1 MAINPERKMHPA
13 EYLAFE
19 RAQTDAKHEYLD
31 GGITAMSGASLA
43 HNLIAVNVLTAL
55 RIQMRGRL
63 CNVFSGDM
71 RVKVSATGLYTYP
84 DISALCGER
93 QLEGDAF
100 DTLLNPSVLIEI
112 LSPSTEAYDR
122 GVKFAHYQRIESLQV
137 YVLIAQDKRRIEIYR
152 RQESDNW
159 LYSALEGLDAK
170 VSLDVIG
177 CELTAADVYEG
188 VIEPEDRD

>member
-1 MAINPERKMHPA
+1 MSINPDHNMPPA

-31 GGITAMSGASLA
+31 GEFTAMNGASLA
-43 HNLIAVNVLTAL
+43 HNLIAVNILTTL
-55 RIQMRGRL
+55 RTQMRGRP

-84 DISALCGER
+84 DISALCGEH
-93 QLEGDAF
+93 QLEDDSF
-100 DTLLNPSVLIEI
+100 DTLLNPSVIIEI

-122 GVKFAHYQRIESLQV
+122 GVKFAHYQRMASLQV
-137 YVLIAQDKRRIEIYR
+137 YARIAQDKRRIELYR

-159 LYSALEGLDAK
+159 LYSAIEGLDAE
-170 VSLDVIG
+170 VDLDVIG
-177 CELTAADVYEG
+177 YELGTSEVYEG
-188 VIEPEDRD
+188 VIEPEPRG

>member
-31 GGITAMSGASLA
+31 GEITAMSGVSLE

-55 RIQMRGRL
+55 RTQMRGRP

-93 QLEGDAF
+93 QLEDDTF
-100 DTLLNPSVLIEI
+100 DTLLNPSVIIEI

-122 GVKFAHYQRIESLQV
+122 GVKFAHYQSIESLQV
-137 YVLIAQDKRRIEIYR
+137 YALIAQDKRRIEIYR

-159 LYSALEGLDAK
+159 LYSAVEGLDAK
-170 VSLDVIG
+170 VSLDAIS

-188 VIEPEDRD
+188 VIEPEDRG

>member
-31 GGITAMSGASLA
+31 GEITAMSGASLE

-55 RIQMRGRL
+55 RTQMRGRP

-93 QLEGDAF
+93 QLEDDTF
-100 DTLLNPSVLIEI
+100 DTLLNPSVIIEI

-122 GVKFAHYQRIESLQV
+122 GVKFAHYQSIESLQV
-137 YVLIAQDKRRIEIYR
+137 YALIAQDKRRIEIYR

-159 LYSALEGLDAK
+159 LYSAVEGLDAK
-170 VSLDVIG
+170 VSLDAIS

-188 VIEPEDRD
+188 VIEPEDRG

>member
-1 MAINPERKMHPA
+1 MAINPERKMHSA

-31 GGITAMSGASLA
+31 GEITAMSGASLA

-55 RIQMRGRL
+55 RTQMRGRP

-84 DISALCGER
+84 DISALCGEP
-93 QLEGDAF
+93 QLEDDAF
-100 DTLLNPSVLIEI
+100 DTLLNPSVIIEI

-122 GVKFAHYQRIESLQV
+122 GVKFAHYQSIESLQV
-137 YVLIAQDKRRIEIYR
+137 YALIAQDKRRIEIYR

-159 LYSALEGLDAK
+159 LYSAVDGLDAK

-188 VIEPEDRD
+188 VLEPG

>member
-1 MAINPERKMHPA
+1 MAINPERKLRPA

-31 GGITAMSGASLA
+31 GEITAMSGASLE

-55 RIQMRGRL
+55 RTQMRGRP

-93 QLEGDAF
+93 QLEDDTF
-100 DTLLNPSVLIEI
+100 DTLLNPSVIIEI

-122 GVKFAHYQRIESLQV
+122 GVKFAHYQSIESLQV
-137 YVLIAQDKRRIEIYR
+137 YALIAQDKRRIEIYR

-159 LYSALEGLDAK
+159 LYSAVEGLDAK
-170 VSLDVIG
+170 VSLDAIS

-188 VIEPEDRD
+188 VIEPEDRG

>member
-1 MAINPERKMHPA
+1 MAVNPERKMQLA

-19 RAQTDAKHEYLD
+19 RAQTDVKHEYLD
-31 GGITAMSGASLA
+31 GEITAMSGASLA
-43 HNLIAVNVLTAL
+43 HNLIAVNVLTVI
-55 RIQMRGRL
+55 RTQMRGRP
-63 CNVFSGDM
+63 CNVFGGDM

-93 QLEGDAF
+93 QLEDDAF
-100 DTLLNPSVLIEI
+100 DTLLNPSVIIEI

-122 GVKFAHYQRIESLQV
+122 GVKFAHYQRIASLQV
-137 YVLIAQDKRRIEIYR
+137 YALIAQDQRRIEIYR
-152 RQESDNW
+152 RQERDNW
-159 LYSALEGLDAK
+159 LYSAVDGLDAK

-188 VIEPEDRD
+188 VIEPER

>member
-1 MAINPERKMHPA
+1 MAINPERKMYPA

-31 GGITAMSGASLA
+31 GEITAMSGASLE

-55 RIQMRGRL
+55 RTQMRGRP

-93 QLEGDAF
+93 QLEDDTF
-100 DTLLNPSVLIEI
+100 DTLLNPSVIIEI

-122 GVKFAHYQRIESLQV
+122 GVKFAHYQSIESLQV
-137 YVLIAQDKRRIEIYR
+137 YALIAQDKRRIEIYR

-159 LYSALEGLDAK
+159 LYSAVEGLDAK
-170 VSLDVIG
+170 VSLDAIS

-188 VIEPEDRD
+188 VIEPEDRG

>member
-31 GGITAMSGASLA
+31 GEITAMSGASLE

-55 RIQMRGRL
+55 RTQMRGRP

-71 RVKVSATGLYTYP
+71 RVKVSATGFYTYP

-93 QLEGDAF
+93 QLEDDTF
-100 DTLLNPSVLIEI
+100 DTLLNPSVIIEI
-112 LSPSTEAYDR
+112 LLPSTEAYDR
-122 GVKFAHYQRIESLQV
+122 GVKFAHYQSIESLQV
-137 YVLIAQDKRRIEIYR
+137 YALIAQDKRRIEIYR

-159 LYSALEGLDAK
+159 LYSAVEGLDAK
-170 VSLDVIG
+170 VSLDAIS

-188 VIEPEDRD
+188 VIEPEDRG